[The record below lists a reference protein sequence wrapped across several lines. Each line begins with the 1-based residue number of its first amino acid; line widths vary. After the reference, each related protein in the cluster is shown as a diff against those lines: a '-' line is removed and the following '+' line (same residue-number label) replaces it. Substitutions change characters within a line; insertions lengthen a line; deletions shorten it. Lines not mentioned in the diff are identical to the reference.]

1 MNRDVPRGD
10 WFGRIERKA
19 NPCAV
24 PGTHR
29 KMQQQRPA
37 MEREHREIQRQEEAM
52 EQRPQALE
60 HQLKLLN
67 RCLFCSRSERV
78 SAEEL
83 EARIAGHAQ
92 EAAQTVA
99 DSKRP
104 DEPPAEA
111 EEEKPAA
118 CDWGPVGGTAGQTS
132 FDQ

>member
-29 KMQQQRPA
+29 QMQQQQRQA
-37 MEREHREIQRQEEAM
+37 MEREHREIQRQDEAM
-52 EQRPQALE
+52 EQRPEALE

-67 RCLFCSRSERV
+67 RCPFCSRSERV
-78 SAEEL
+78 SAEEP

-118 CDWGPVGGTAGQTS
+118 CDWGPVGQTS